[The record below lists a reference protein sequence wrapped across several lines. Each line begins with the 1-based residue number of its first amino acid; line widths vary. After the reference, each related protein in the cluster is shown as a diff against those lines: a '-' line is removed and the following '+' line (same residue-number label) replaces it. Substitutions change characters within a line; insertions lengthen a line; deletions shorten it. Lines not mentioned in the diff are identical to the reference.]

1 MATRVLVVD
10 DAAFMRITIKNMLQK
25 SEHEVVGE
33 AENGRVAVEKYKELH
48 PDVVTMDITM
58 PKMDGVTD
66 VTVDL
71 EGGKADVKATHDIS
85 EADFR
90 KVIEEAGY
98 ELVG

>member
-1 MATRVLVVD
+1 
-10 DAAFMRITIKNMLQK
+10 
-25 SEHEVVGE
+25 
-33 AENGRVAVEKYKELH
+33 
-48 PDVVTMDITM
+48 
-58 PKMDGVTD
+58 MDGVTD